1 MNIKISPEELFEY
14 MFEYHL
20 ADDLGGAEK
29 FYVAH
34 TSREALKAFNH
45 TCRKNHL
52 LAHGLCIS
60 RWNRWR
66 GEWEKLKDF
75 SIPAKPELN

>member
-1 MNIKISPEELFEY
+1 MNIKVPAEELSEY

-20 ADDLGGAEK
+20 DNDLGAAEK

-34 TSREALKAFNH
+34 TTREALRAFKH

-52 LAHGLCIS
+52 HAHGLKIS

-75 SIPAKPELN
+75 SSSLRPELN

>member
-1 MNIKISPEELFEY
+1 MNIKISPEQLFEY
-14 MFEYHL
+14 MFEFHL
-20 ADDLGGAEK
+20 DDDLGVAEK

-34 TSREALKAFNH
+34 TPREALRAFKH

-52 LAHGLCIS
+52 HAHGLRIS

-75 SIPAKPELN
+75 SMPRKHEVN